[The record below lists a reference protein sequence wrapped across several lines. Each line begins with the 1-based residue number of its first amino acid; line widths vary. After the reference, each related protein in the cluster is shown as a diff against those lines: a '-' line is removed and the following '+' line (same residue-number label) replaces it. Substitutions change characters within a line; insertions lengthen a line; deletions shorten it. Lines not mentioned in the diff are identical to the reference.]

1 MKTSDNVKAASP
13 SPTHSRIYL
22 VFLVATAFCC
32 GSLIMVI
39 EVLGSRVIGPFFG
52 VSLFVWTS
60 LIAVAMISL
69 AAGYAAGGLFADR
82 HADARFLYGI
92 IFLAGLSVLPIPFV
106 KVPVLKLGVALGLR
120 AGAFFSTLVL
130 FGPSLFLLGCVSP
143 FLIKIVAREV
153 SNIGRTV
160 GAFYAVSTIGSV
172 CGTVLTGF
180 VLIAYMEVSHIF
192 LLVGCLL
199 ILLAGCYFLF
209 FRRAVWAAATVLFLA
224 LFWSYDEGNAAV
236 RSLPNGAR
244 IELLAHQD
252 SYYGNVKV
260 VQYAFGNKR
269 NREMIIDGLVQG
281 GIDVSTGL
289 SYYPYNYC
297 LQSLPFHINP
307 QGRRCLVIGL
317 GAGIVPRWYE
327 RRGIA
332 TDVVDIDPVVVRM
345 AREYFDFD
353 LAGEIY
359 IEDARYFLTRNETKY
374 DFILLDVFNG
384 DTTPSHVI
392 SLEAFELIGRNLSDN
407 GVLGINL
414 VATLKGKTL
423 ITASILKTLRQVFDQ
438 VDLISTFDL
447 DESEW
452 GNVVVLAYFGD
463 KAVFPSD
470 PFAGEMIHPFAQ
482 KRISTFRQF
491 SFGEGVPAIILRD
504 DYNPMDSYDLE
515 LKEANRRDILQT
527 TDWEILAR

>member
-1 MKTSDNVKAASP
+1 MKAEST

-32 GSLIMVI
+32 GLLIMVI

-69 AAGYAAGGLFADR
+69 AAGYAAGGIFADR

-92 IFLAGLSVLPIPFV
+92 IFLAGLAVLPIPFV

-120 AGAFFSTLVL
+120 AGAFFSTMVL

-199 ILLAGCYFLF
+199 ILLAGCYFFF
-209 FRRAVWAAATVLFLA
+209 FRRAAWAAAAVFFLA
-224 LFWSYDEGNAAV
+224 LLWAHDESDAAV

-260 VQYAFGNKR
+260 VQYVFKNKR
-269 NREMIIDGLVQG
+269 NRELIIDGLVQG
-281 GIDVSTGL
+281 G
-289 SYYPYNYC
+289 N
-297 LQSLPFHINP
+297 
-307 QGRRCLVIGL
+307 
-317 GAGIVPRWYE
+317 
-327 RRGIA
+327 
-332 TDVVDIDPVVVRM
+332 
-345 AREYFDFD
+345 
-353 LAGEIY
+353 
-359 IEDARYFLTRNETKY
+359 
-374 DFILLDVFNG
+374 FIILDVFNG

-392 SLEAFELIGRNLSDN
+392 SLEAFELIGRNLSDE

-423 ITASILKTLRQVFDQ
+423 MTASIVKTLRQVFDQ
-438 VDLISTFDL
+438 VDLIPTFDP
-447 DESEW
+447 DEDEW

-463 KAVFPSD
+463 EAAFPSD
-470 PFAGEMIHPFAQ
+470 LFAGETIHPFAR

-491 SFGEGVPAIILRD
+491 SFDEGVPAIILRD
-504 DYNPMDSYDLE
+504 DYNPLDSYDLE

-527 TDWEILAR
+527 TDWDILAR

>member
-1 MKTSDNVKAASP
+1 
-13 SPTHSRIYL
+13 
-22 VFLVATAFCC
+22 
-32 GSLIMVI
+32 
-39 EVLGSRVIGPFFG
+39 
-52 VSLFVWTS
+52 
-60 LIAVAMISL
+60 
-69 AAGYAAGGLFADR
+69 
-82 HADARFLYGI
+82 
-92 IFLAGLSVLPIPFV
+92 
-106 KVPVLKLGVALGLR
+106 
-120 AGAFFSTLVL
+120 
-130 FGPSLFLLGCVSP
+130 
-143 FLIKIVAREV
+143 
-153 SNIGRTV
+153 
-160 GAFYAVSTIGSV
+160 
-172 CGTVLTGF
+172 
-180 VLIAYMEVSHIF
+180 
-192 LLVGCLL
+192 
-199 ILLAGCYFLF
+199 
-209 FRRAVWAAATVLFLA
+209 
-224 LFWSYDEGNAAV
+224 
-236 RSLPNGAR
+236 
-244 IELLAHQD
+244 
-252 SYYGNVKV
+252 
-260 VQYAFGNKR
+260 
-269 NREMIIDGLVQG
+269 MIIDGLVQG

-327 RRGIA
+327 RRGVA
-332 TDVVDIDPVVVRM
+332 TDVVDIDPVVVKM

-374 DFILLDVFNG
+374 DFIILDVFNG

-392 SLEAFELIGRNLSDN
+392 SLEAFELIGRNLSDD

-470 PFAGEMIHPFAQ
+470 PFVGEMIHPFAQ

-491 SFGEGVPAIILRD
+491 FLRRGSAGHHSARRLQSNGQLRSGTEGSQPARHLCRLRTGK
-504 DYNPMDSYDLE
+504 SWRVE
-515 LKEANRRDILQT
+515 LG
-527 TDWEILAR
+527 LAGFE